1 MGTDEKPKLTA
12 SCAISEGSHT
22 WTQRTG
28 VTVCSKP
35 RPRTVLCSLHKLF
48 LLSSAQP
55 HLSCTKACQIPCTS
69 CAVLPCPCKCLPHLS
84 SKEGWIA
91 LHQQPVLPITPPAPA
106 QSCDHPLSIL
116 QPGHSS
122 GTALSPLQGEGGEPE
137 PALTNLLIKNL
148 GRA

>member
-12 SCAISEGSHT
+12 SCAISGGSHT
-22 WTQRTG
+22 WTQRTW

-35 RPRTVLCSLHKLF
+35 QPRMVLCSLHKLL
-48 LLSSAQP
+48 LLSLEKPPQP
-55 HLSCTKACQIPCTS
+55 SHRHLSCTKACQIPCTS

-84 SKEGWIA
+84 SEEGWIA
-91 LHQQPVLPITPPAPA
+91 LHQQPVLPITPPAPG

-122 GTALSPLQGEGGEPE
+122 WTALSPLCRRREGS
-137 PALTNLLIKNL
+137 LNQH
-148 GRA
+148 